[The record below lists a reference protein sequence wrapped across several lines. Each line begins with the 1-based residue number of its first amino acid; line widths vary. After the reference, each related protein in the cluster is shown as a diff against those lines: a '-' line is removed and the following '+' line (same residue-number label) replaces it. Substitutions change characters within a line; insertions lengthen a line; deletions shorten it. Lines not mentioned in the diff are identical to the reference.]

1 MEDDLSAVAPL
12 SPAAGAAARD
22 PRSALARF
30 AWLSVL
36 AALATIALKTAAWWL
51 TGSVGLLSDALE
63 SLVNLAAAIV
73 ALTMLQ
79 VAARPPDVEHAYG
92 YSKAEYFAS
101 GFEGALILLAAV
113 AIIWTAGARLLA
125 PAPLGALGIG
135 MAISV
140 VASGVNLGVG
150 LLLIR
155 AGKQHGSIA
164 LEADGRH
171 LLTDVW
177 TSAGVI
183 IGLAAVLFTGWYWLD
198 PLIAIGVALNIL
210 WTGYLLLKR
219 SALGLLDQALPP
231 EQRAAIADILDR
243 YQAQGLQFHALRTRQ
258 AAGRGFVSVH
268 VLVPGAWTVQRGHD
282 LLEEIEEALRSVVP
296 SISVFTHLEP
306 IEDPASMLDR
316 DLDR

>member
-1 MEDDLSAVAPL
+1 MEDGLSAGPP
-12 SPAAGAAARD
+12 SAAEGPARD
-22 PRSALARF
+22 ARSALARF

-36 AALATIALKTAAWWL
+36 AALVTIALKAAAWWL
-51 TGSVGLLSDALE
+51 TGSVGLLSDAME

-79 VAARPPDVEHAYG
+79 LAARPPDVEHAYG

-101 GFEGALILLAAV
+101 GFEGALIFAAAV
-113 AIIWTAGARLLA
+113 AIIGSAVARLLA
-125 PAPLGALGIG
+125 PAPLEALGTG
-135 MAISV
+135 MAISA
-140 VASGVNLGVG
+140 VASAVNLGVG

-155 AGKQHGSIA
+155 AGQRHASIA

-183 IGLAAVLFTGWYWLD
+183 AGLMAVLVTNWYWLD
-198 PLIAIGVALNIL
+198 PLIAVAVALNIL
-210 WTGYLLLKR
+210 RTGYVLLKR
-219 SALGLLDQALPP
+219 SALGLLDQALPID
-231 EQRAAIADILDR
+231 QRAAIAGVLDG

-282 LLEEIEEALRSVVP
+282 LLEEIEEALRRAVP
-296 SISVFTHLEP
+296 NISVFTHLEP

>member
-1 MEDDLSAVAPL
+1 MEAGLSTAQPP
-12 SPAAGAAARD
+12 SPAAGTAARD
-22 PRSALARF
+22 ARAALTRF

-36 AALATIALKTAAWWL
+36 AALVTIALKTAAWWL
-51 TGSVGLLSDALE
+51 TGSVGLLSDAVE
-63 SLVNLAAAIV
+63 SLVNLAAAVV
-73 ALTMLQ
+73 ALTMLH
-79 VAARPPDVEHAYG
+79 VAARPPDLEHAYG

-101 GFEGALILLAAV
+101 GFEGALIFLAAM
-113 AIIWTAGARLLA
+113 AIIWTAIARLLA
-125 PAPLGALGIG
+125 PLPLEDLGIG
-135 MAISV
+135 MAISA
-140 VASGVNLGVG
+140 VASAVNLGVG

-155 AGKQHGSIA
+155 AGRRHGSIA

-183 IGLAAVLFTGWYWLD
+183 IGLVAVLVIGWYWLD

-210 WTGYLLLKR
+210 WTGYLLIKR
-219 SALGLLDQALPP
+219 SALGLLDQALPV
-231 EQRAAIADILDR
+231 EQRAAIAAVLER
-243 YQAQGLQFHALRTRQ
+243 FQAQGLQFHALRTRQ

-282 LLEEIEEALRSVVP
+282 LLEEIEAALRSAVP
-296 SISVFTHLEP
+296 NISVFTHLEP
-306 IEDPASMLDR
+306 IEDPASLLDR